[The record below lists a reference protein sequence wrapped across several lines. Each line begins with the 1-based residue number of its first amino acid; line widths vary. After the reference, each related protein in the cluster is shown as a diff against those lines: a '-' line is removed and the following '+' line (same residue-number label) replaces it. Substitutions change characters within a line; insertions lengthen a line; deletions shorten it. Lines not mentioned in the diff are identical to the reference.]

1 MTDGAMEPR
10 IPPNSSTRA
19 SFGPHSVTWRVLT
32 APATALMIAQVT
44 NLLEIPHLD
53 FQAVLF
59 DHDPLFPT
67 NKKRQRGA
75 RGAGRRKDGH
85 FHDRLRRTLS
95 VPLPI
100 VFGDREAA
108 LHCATRLFNY
118 HRPMTGVGSDGH
130 TPYSATSPESM
141 LFAAVTISHA
151 ALIAYENFAFDGRP
165 IPRRLQQSE
174 RDQYFAE
181 MSQLAVLMG
190 VPADDVPMSAA
201 AVDHYYR
208 SISAKFAFRPDWESA
223 RLRTAAALLF
233 PESWSDVPATVNDV
247 LLVISTLVAY
257 AALPKPSRRLHRLPS
272 LTDPGLTVLRTAA
285 LPLFALLQIPALA
298 RSVLRWYLGES
309 DRVVLLEARRKVDAA
324 AHPTAAISAANS

>member
-1 MTDGAMEPR
+1 MTDNTPDTGR
-10 IPPNSSTRA
+10 PNDSDARPA
-19 SFGPHSVTWRVLT
+19 FGPHSVSWRVLT

-67 NKKRQRGA
+67 NRKRQRGS

-95 VPLPI
+95 VPLPMI
-100 VFGDREAA
+100 FGDQEDA
-108 LHCATRLFNY
+108 LNCATRLFNY
-118 HRPMTGVGSDGH
+118 HRPMSGIGADGR

-151 ALIAYENFAFDGRP
+151 ALIAYENFAFDGRAVP
-165 IPRRLQQSE
+165 CRLDRSE

-181 MSQLAVLMG
+181 MSQIAVLMG
-190 VPADDVPMSAA
+190 VPAADIPMGAA
-201 AVDHYYR
+201 AVDQYYR
-208 SISAKFAFRPDWESA
+208 SISAKFAFRPGWESA

-233 PESWSDVPATVNDV
+233 PDSWSDVPATMNDI
-247 LLVISTLVAY
+247 LLVASTLIAY
-257 AALPKPSRRLHRLPS
+257 AALPKPSRRLHRLAAIA
-272 LTDPGLTVLRTAA
+272 DPGLAVTRWAA
-285 LPLFALLQIPALA
+285 LPFFALLQVPAVA
-298 RSVLRWYLGES
+298 RMVLRWYLDEP
-309 DRVVLLEARRKVDAA
+309 DRVVLVEARRKILAA
-324 AHPTAAISAANS
+324 SAPTTLRAVS